1 MERKLFT
8 VNYSGNNGG
17 LSNGNTES
25 KSGNGQLVF
34 SSTYV
39 NDKKVKLKSYKDMN
53 TPKEDEED
61 VKKNVTQPII
71 ELKDNRPK
79 VDIENITKAIEDSDE
94 RTNET
99 DINERDLWDVT
110 ANETLIKGAAIAD
123 PIPLY
128 EPFWYEGEIGILF
141 AKSNV
146 GKSTLAVQIA
156 DEISRKGKTV
166 YYIDYEQSIKQFQI
180 KYTNEETK
188 DMFQFSDNLKR
199 PNLFIEKSSS
209 EDDAIKRFFKMVKK
223 KSEEGGRIFILD
235 NITFLVGKI
244 ENAEEIM
251 AFMKKLKV
259 LKDEY
264 NLSFLILAH
273 TTKTRDTKSITQ
285 DDLAGSK
292 KLMNF
297 ADSAFALGKSRVDSS
312 IYIKQIKARMGS
324 IVYHEDNV
332 LVGVL
337 EKENNFVRFVE
348 RRTATEE
355 SLLKKSN
362 KAIGNP
368 DKLEDIERAYML
380 YKQEGLSF
388 RQIGKELD
396 ISDKTAAKWVK
407 QWENILARSVA

>member
-1 MERKLFT
+1 MIDSRMKLG
-8 VNYSGNNGG
+8 NY
-17 LSNGNTES
+17 
-25 KSGNGQLVF
+25 QLAF

-39 NDKKVKLKSYKDMN
+39 NNNKVKLKSYKN
-53 TPKEDEED
+53 
-61 VKKNVTQPII
+61 KKKKGTENKISVQPII
-71 ELKDNRPK
+71 ELKEGKPK
-79 VDIENITKAIEDSDE
+79 IDIQNITK
-94 RTNET
+94 T
-99 DINERDLWDVT
+99 INENDKLSLDDNKEELDLWDVT

-123 PIPLY
+123 PTPLY

-156 DEISRKGKTV
+156 DEISRKGKVV
-166 YYIDYEQSIKQFQI
+166 YYLDYEQSIKQFQI

-223 KSEEGGRIFILD
+223 KAEEGGRIFILD

-273 TTKTRDTKSITQ
+273 TTKTRDTKPITQ